1 MIYSPKGTT
10 VANMYRANLNPIID
24 SPKGTTVANMYW
36 ATLNLIIDSPKG
48 TTVANMYWATIL
60 QHRKVGPKGRL
71 DFSNTEISF
80 LYYWAR
86 NRNKT
91 HNSTNPKLGLIKR
104 VNDRCTDINR
114 MQQYIPR
121 VADSRLAPSPCCRC
135 AFTKL
140 SSPPQIE
147 KP

>member
-60 QHRKVGPKGRL
+60 QHRKVGQKGRL

-80 LYYWAR
+80 FII
-86 NRNKT
+86 
-91 HNSTNPKLGLIKR
+91 GLETATRPTI
-104 VNDRCTDINR
+104 
-114 MQQYIPR
+114 
-121 VADSRLAPSPCCRC
+121 
-135 AFTKL
+135 
-140 SSPPQIE
+140 PQIQNWA
-147 KP
+147 